1 MRRQS
6 ERVAASI
13 PTRRRNAVKCDVCD
27 KEFNNLDELKQ
38 HMEQVHPMNE
48 ADVADDLDKENP
60 EIKREMPEP
69 EPAVVPDPTRR

>member
-1 MRRQS
+1 
-6 ERVAASI
+6 
-13 PTRRRNAVKCDVCD
+13 VKCDVCD

-48 ADVADDLDKENP
+48 AEVPDDMDKENP
-60 EIKREMPEP
+60 EIKREMPER